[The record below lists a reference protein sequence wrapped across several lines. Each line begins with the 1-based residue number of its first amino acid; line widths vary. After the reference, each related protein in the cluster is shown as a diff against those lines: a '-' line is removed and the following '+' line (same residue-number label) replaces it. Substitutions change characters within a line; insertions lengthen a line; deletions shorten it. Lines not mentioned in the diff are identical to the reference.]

1 MYWYFKQNQC
11 LSIKKHAVDS
21 MHRLAWGHYAR
32 GAPNE
37 LPSVPMRYDGT
48 GLTCK
53 CLSRN
58 INLHAVGKE
67 GLKQIY
73 AYFSVEI
80 KTIKL

>member
-1 MYWYFKQNQC
+1 
-11 LSIKKHAVDS
+11 

-37 LPSVPMRYDGT
+37 LPSVPMRYGGT

-73 AYFSVEI
+73 AYISVEI